1 MIIIL
6 KSDTTEDQ
14 IGAIT
19 DHIASLEM
27 QAHVSRGTFRTIIGV
42 IGDESSIDS
51 DQIKSFTG
59 VSDVVR
65 VLPPYKL
72 ASLEAHP
79 QPSVV
84 EVGKTKIGGGH
95 LAMVAGPCSIES
107 EERMDIIAAAV
118 KASGANILRGG
129 GLQAQNQSLFISGHG
144 G

>member
-72 ASLEAHP
+72 ASLE
-79 QPSVV
+79 
-84 EVGKTKIGGGH
+84 
-95 LAMVAGPCSIES
+95 L
-107 EERMDIIAAAV
+107 
-118 KASGANILRGG
+118 ILN
-129 GLQAQNQSLFISGHG
+129 QALSKSARRRSAEAI
-144 G
+144 

>member
-14 IGAIT
+14 IGALT

-42 IGDESSIDS
+42 IGDEASIDS

-84 EVGKTKIGGGH
+84 EVGKTKICLLYTSPSPRDG
-95 LAMVAGPCSIES
+95 LLS
-107 EERMDIIAAAV
+107 RMPSSA
-118 KASGANILRGG
+118 
-129 GLQAQNQSLFISGHG
+129 
-144 G
+144 

>member
-1 MIIIL
+1 
-6 KSDTTEDQ
+6 
-14 IGAIT
+14 
-19 DHIASLEM
+19 M
-27 QAHVSRGTFRTIIGV
+27 QAHVSRGGTIIGV

-65 VLPPYKL
+65 VLLPYKL

-107 EERMDIIAAAV
+107 EERMDIIAVAV
-118 KASGANILRGG
+118 KARAEPILPEAGAM
-129 GLQAQNQSLFISGHG
+129 S
-144 G
+144 